1 MTQAKELVR
10 EALERLS
17 DDEAEELLAHIREIE
32 RQRERA
38 AILNRLAGDPTFNLP
53 TPDARPFR
61 RFEPVPVKGQPA
73 SELLIEERR

>member
-32 RQRERA
+32 RQRERV
-38 AILNRLAGDPTFNLP
+38 AILNRLAGDPTFSLP
-53 TPDARPFR
+53 APDGRPFR
-61 RFEPVPVKGQPA
+61 RFEPVPVKGRPA